1 MKKKRYSNG
10 GLTQADID
18 AGLTQADIDA
28 GLRAGRNERISDED
42 RAEALRMAG
51 TLSDKQAAD
60 LMGREVR
67 MPEAV
72 PVPVAPRRAI
82 PARPIAPAASRQEV
96 ADVVAEAVAGREPEF
111 PRARPRSAAGDFS
124 RNGPVGDVIDVIARN
139 TGNARRAREAAK
151 KAGRAMEGSPFKKG
165 GSVKSPASKR
175 ADGCA
180 VRGKTKGRMV

>member
-1 MKKKRYSNG
+1 MKKKRYAGG

-28 GLRAGRNERISDED
+28 GLRAGRNERISDAD

-60 LMGREVR
+60 LMEREVR
-67 MPEAV
+67 MPEAR

-82 PARPIAPAASRQEV
+82 TPRPLAPAPTAVSRQEV
-96 ADVVAEAVAGREPEF
+96 ADVVDRAVAGREPQAPA
-111 PRARPRSAAGDFS
+111 PRRGAAPYTYG
-124 RNGPVGDVIDVIARN
+124 GPSPLDPLLN
-139 TGNARRAREAAK
+139 LTGEARRRRAEASR
-151 KAGRAMEGSPFKKG
+151 AGRAMEGSPFKKG
-165 GSVKSPASKR
+165 GSVKSGASKR

>member
-1 MKKKRYSNG
+1 MKKKRYAGG

-51 TLSDKQAAD
+51 TLSDKEAAD
-60 LMGREVR
+60 LMGREVN
-67 MPEAV
+67 MPPAR

-82 PARPIAPAASRQEV
+82 PARPIAAAPTSRQDV
-96 ADVVAEAVAGREPEF
+96 ADAVAQAVEGREPQPPE
-111 PRARPRSAAGDFS
+111 PRAR
-124 RNGPVGDVIDVIARN
+124 GPYVYGGPSPLDLI
-139 TGNARRAREAAK
+139 TQSTRRAIRNREVAK
-151 KAGRAMEGSPFKKG
+151 RAGRAVEGSPFKKG
-165 GSVKSPASKR
+165 GSVKSSASKR

-180 VRGKTKGRMV
+180 QRGKTKGRMV

>member
-1 MKKKRYSNG
+1 MKKKRYAGG

-42 RAEALRMAG
+42 RTAALRSAG

-67 MPEAV
+67 MPEAT

-82 PARPIAPAASRQEV
+82 PARPL
-96 ADVVAEAVAGREPEF
+96 
-111 PRARPRSAAGDFS
+111 SAAREESAEMSEEGPSASPGANRRPAPSRGDFD
-124 RNGPVGDVIDVIARN
+124 RNGPIGDFLDAIRK
-139 TGNARRAREAAK
+139 NARKGRGNPNPNIYPGESTNVPGAK
-151 KAGRAMEGSPFKKG
+151 RG
-165 GSVKSPASKR
+165 GSVNKMIKSGASKR
-175 ADGCA
+175 GDGIA
-180 VRGKTKGRMV
+180 MRGKTKGRMV

>member
-1 MKKKRYSNG
+1 MKKKRYAGG

-82 PARPIAPAASRQEV
+82 PARPIAAVGRPEV
-96 ADVVAEAVAGREPEF
+96 DRALAEA
-111 PRARPRSAAGDFS
+111 AAETD
-124 RNGPVGDVIDVIARN
+124 RDYAP
-139 TGNARRAREAAK
+139 ARRPTPPYVYGGPSPISDIRDLAYRGANRRAAK
-151 KAGRAMEGSPFKKG
+151 RAADAVSNSAFKKG
-165 GSVKSPASKR
+165 GSVKSTASKR

-180 VRGKTKGRMV
+180 QRGKTKGRMV

>member
-1 MKKKRYSNG
+1 MKKKRYAGG

-42 RAEALRMAG
+42 RAAALRSAG

-82 PARPIAPAASRQEV
+82 PARPIAGVSRETVDRALSGAAEATEADYAPRSRPAAPYVNQPLSTEIR
-96 ADVVAEAVAGREPEF
+96 DL
-111 PRARPRSAAGDFS
+111 
-124 RNGPVGDVIDVIARN
+124 
-139 TGNARRAREAAK
+139 ARRGANRRAAK
-151 KAGRAMEGSPFKKG
+151 RAADKLGDSAFKKG
-165 GSVKSPASKR
+165 GSVKSGASKR

>member
-1 MKKKRYSNG
+1 MKKKRYAGG

-18 AGLTQADIDA
+18 AGLTQADVDA

-42 RAEALRMAG
+42 RAAALRSAG

-82 PARPIAPAASRQEV
+82 PARPISTTRQDVSDIV
-96 ADVVAEAVAGREPEF
+96 AQAVEGREPEI
-111 PRARPRSAAGDFS
+111 PRPRPRSAAGDFS
-124 RNGPVGDVIDVIARN
+124 RNGPVGDTIDVIMRN

-151 KAGRAMEGSPFKKG
+151 KIGRAMEGSPFKKG
-165 GSVKSPASKR
+165 GSVKSGASKR

>member
-1 MKKKRYSNG
+1 MKKKRYAGG

-42 RAEALRMAG
+42 RAAALRSAG

-67 MPEAV
+67 MPEAR

-82 PARPIAPAASRQEV
+82 TPRPLPAARAEV
-96 ADVVAEAVAGREPEF
+96 AMPDEMPEEG
-111 PRARPRSAAGDFS
+111 PSASPGANRRPPPSPGSFD
-124 RNGPVGDVIDVIARN
+124 RNGPVGDLIDMVMRN
-139 TGNARRAREAAK
+139 TGNARRSRAEAVR
-151 KAGRAMEGSPFKKG
+151 AGRAVEGSFKKG
-165 GSVKSPASKR
+165 GSVKSGASKR